1 MSLRLGAGAVLL
13 ALVCAQPAAARQSP
27 ADRTAPAQDKTK
39 TSDQQ
44 PAAQN
49 PPDQPDSQD
58 QNAVYNEQVV
68 VTASKNEEALVNAPA
83 SVSIITNQTIVNSAS
98 TSYADLFRGVPGVNV
113 TQTSARDINIT
124 ARGASST
131 LSTSQ
136 LALVDGRS
144 IYLDFFGFI
153 AWDFL
158 PVNPAEIK
166 QIEVIRGPASAVW
179 GANALNGVVN
189 VITKSPREL
198 QGDSFTLG
206 FGGFNRDSD
215 TQSKSMGSLF
225 YVNGS
230 HAQAVNDQWSYKV
243 SAGFFTQDALLRPSG
258 QIPNGTGTTYPDF
271 DNSGS
276 TQPKFDVRVD
286 RDYENG
292 RKLVLQGGVAG
303 TNGILHS
310 GIGPFQIDNGTVLG
324 YAKVNY
330 TQNALKINFFTNILS
345 GSATNLLA
353 IDPTGHQL
361 QFDFDSKTFDFEV
374 GNAQAIGKSN
384 VLTYGGNLRQNV
396 FNLTIAPQGDNRTE
410 GGVYAQDEL
419 FLGKYVRVTLGGR
432 LDKFDNISDVQ
443 FSPRTSLMF
452 KPSKDQTFRVSF
464 NRAFRAP
471 SVINN
476 YLDTVILNQLPL
488 TPFAVFNPALN
499 GQVFTFPLRAVGD
512 RVDVPGVTQPE
523 LTETSITAYEVGYT
537 GIIKQRA
544 TVTAAWFDNE
554 TKDDVFFTQVASY
567 RATNPPPGW
576 PLPPFALELLY
587 CPPSPAAGRTCP
599 FGPGNGL
606 PSAFSYRNF
615 GKVRQKGIELG
626 LDGAIS
632 KTLNGFI
639 NYSYQPTPTAI
650 GFPASE
656 MNLPPKNRFN
666 LGLNYDHPRWLG
678 NLAISYQGRAFW
690 QDVLDARYSG
700 YTDAFT
706 QVNVTGGVKLGEK
719 DRYVL
724 SLKIVN
730 LFNEDIQQHIFGD
743 IFKRQIS
750 GELRV
755 HF

>member
-1 MSLRLGAGAVLL
+1 M
-13 ALVCAQPAAARQSP
+13 
-27 ADRTAPAQDKTK
+27 
-39 TSDQQ
+39 
-44 PAAQN
+44 
-49 PPDQPDSQD
+49 
-58 QNAVYNEQVV
+58 
-68 VTASKNEEALVNAPA
+68 NAPA
-83 SVSIITNQTIVNSAS
+83 SVSIITSQTIVNSAS

-225 YVNGS
+225 YINGS

-396 FNLTIAPQGDNRTE
+396 FDLTIAPQGDNRTE

-419 FLGKYVRVTLGGR
+419 FLGKYVRVILGGR

-452 KPSKDQTFRVSF
+452 KPTKDQTVRVSF

-499 GQVFTFPLRAVGD
+499 GQVFTFPLRAAGD

-587 CPPSPAAGRTCP
+587 CPPNPAAGRTCP

-606 PSAFSYRNF
+606 PSVFSYRNF

-666 LGLNYDHPRWLG
+666 LGLNVDHPRWLG

-743 IFKRQIS
+743 IFKRQVS